1 MWEVRYHPAAEAEL
15 GKLPAAEQ
23 AAIRHAVEKLQA
35 VGPDLG
41 YPHSSQTKGIAGLR
55 ELRPRAGRSAWR
67 AIYRRLGG
75 MFVVAAIGPD
85 GQTDPAG
92 FAATCRRAAGRFE
105 DIEEDWRGPAQHA
118 GASTKTKAEAGR

>member
-55 ELRPRAGRSAWR
+55 ELRPRA
-67 AIYRRLGG
+67 
-75 MFVVAAIGPD
+75 
-85 GQTDPAG
+85 
-92 FAATCRRAAGRFE
+92 
-105 DIEEDWRGPAQHA
+105 DWRGPAQHA